1 MNTTAEAAEAAAPI
15 FETPTG
21 HPPGQRLW
29 RQHWVDI
36 NLKDEWLE
44 ALNALTALR
53 LVSICEGH
61 PPETAQ
67 GIGASPHVR
76 LRSWRTTDPAR
87 IQCFEHEAVAMRDHL
102 EGLFRRQGDRVKV
115 TLSTQLSLCGSRI
128 IVGRD
133 VLVLFIVAGLRLS
146 DATARDAEAW
156 FEQVIVDAQ
165 SIDTAS
171 QRLLT
176 EGR

>member
-1 MNTTAEAAEAAAPI
+1 
-15 FETPTG
+15 
-21 HPPGQRLW
+21 
-29 RQHWVDI
+29 
-36 NLKDEWLE
+36 
-44 ALNALTALR
+44 
-53 LVSICEGH
+53 
-61 PPETAQ
+61 
-67 GIGASPHVR
+67 
-76 LRSWRTTDPAR
+76 
-87 IQCFEHEAVAMRDHL
+87 MRDHL